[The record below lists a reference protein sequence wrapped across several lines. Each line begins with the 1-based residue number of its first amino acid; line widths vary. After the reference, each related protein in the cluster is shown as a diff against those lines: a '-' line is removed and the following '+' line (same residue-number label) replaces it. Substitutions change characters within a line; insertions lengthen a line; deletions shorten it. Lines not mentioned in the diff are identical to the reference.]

1 VPNERMKNITTILLT
16 LLVLNSFGQNQTP
29 KELGIGFAIA
39 SDPYEFEDLSTPKNL
54 YSNKE
59 LTEKWSSDKVYPFFL
74 KPDYGLY
81 HFICLEKT
89 NDYYKVLV
97 NDNEIG
103 FIPNDSNYYFKTWDT
118 ILMQST
124 VERLTKD
131 NPIRKEWNNES
142 ETISNDCEFDRL
154 TVQDVIL
161 RDGEYWLQIYF
172 STECE
177 DYPDKNS
184 KVKYGWIKW
193 RTNDKLLVNIL
204 LLC

>member
-1 VPNERMKNITTILLT
+1 MKTITTILLT

-39 SDPYEFEDLSTPKNL
+39 SAPYEFEDLSTPKNL

-103 FIPNDSNYYFKTWDT
+103 FIPNDSNYYFKTWDA

-131 NPIRKEWNNES
+131 NPIRKAWNNES

-154 TVQDVIL
+154 TVKDVIL
-161 RDGEYWLQIYF
+161 KDGEYWLQIYF
-172 STECE
+172 SPECE